1 MEAWRKKKEEMEKNE
16 ADRAQVIRRMELER
30 ARLMYHEWISKP
42 RVKSFKEWMDTK
54 NDDAR

>member
-1 MEAWRKKKEEMEKNE
+1 MEKNE